1 MTNAILM
8 AEERQPVR
16 WSTYDYS
23 SAGAYFITVCV
34 KGREP
39 VFGTIVDGQMVH
51 TEAGGYAYRCLQEIP
66 RHFPSVNVDTAV
78 VMPDHVHAI
87 LAIDPT
93 VSNSDSVSES
103 VSFVPTVGIGHARS
117 LQRQTEQRQQTVSVR
132 QRARPLETLPLAVG
146 SYKSSVTRLVRAS
159 GNTAFQWQKSY
170 HDRVI
175 RDWMEQDRIR
185 AYIAANPRRWTESHG
200 AQP

>member
-1 MTNAILM
+1 MTDAVLI
-8 AEERQPVR
+8 AEERLPVR

-23 SAGAYFITVCV
+23 SQGAYFITICV

-39 VFGTIVDGQMVH
+39 VFGTVVDGQMVH
-51 TEAGGYAYRCLQEIP
+51 TEAGGFAHRCLQEIP
-66 RHFPSVNVDTAV
+66 RHFPSVTVDTAV

-87 LAIDPT
+87 LAIEPTNPT
-93 VSNSDSVSES
+93 VSVS
-103 VSFVPTVGIGHARS
+103 VGIGHARS
-117 LQRQTEQRQQTVSVR
+117 LQRQTEKR
-132 QRARPLETLPLAVG
+132 QRTRPLETLPLAVG

-175 RDWMEQDRIR
+175 RDADEYERIY
-185 AYIAANPRRWTESHG
+185 AYIVDNPQRLSLRQE
-200 AQP
+200 AMEP

>member
-16 WSTYDYS
+16 WSSYDYS

-117 LQRQTEQRQQTVSVR
+117 LQRQTEQRQRT
-132 QRARPLETLPLAVG
+132 RPLETLPLAVG

-170 HDRVI
+170 HDRII
-175 RDWMEQDRIR
+175 RDAGEYERIY
-185 AYIAANPRRWTESHG
+185 AYIVDNPRRWTESRG
-200 AQP
+200 AQL